1 MFRVRVISSHQQI
14 GWLSTLSFS
23 TQVAID
29 MLLLPSHAGLLL
41 ICYSHAMAVVDR
53 ARFSIPCVS
62 WLDSPGCHHDDYCH
76 SDGGDNYD
84 DSGDNYDCSDDDDIK
99 HLTCEIHAQASASTE
114 LSGLSQ
120 YRALCAIIIIIT
132 IITMIENK
140 ICSYNSS

>member
-1 MFRVRVISSHQQI
+1 
-14 GWLSTLSFS
+14 
-23 TQVAID
+23 
-29 MLLLPSHAGLLL
+29 
-41 ICYSHAMAVVDR
+41 MAVVDR
-53 ARFSIPCVS
+53 ARLSIPCVS
-62 WLDSPGCHHDDYCH
+62 WLDSPEGQ
-76 SDGGDNYD
+76 
-84 DSGDNYDCSDDDDIK
+84 DDDDCGDDDDGDSGGDDNIK